1 MTRTRAQRG
10 FTLIEV
16 LIALVILTVGMAGM
30 IPVMVQTIKGNAMG
44 RDRTSAATWAQDKLE
59 ELRREDWGVSG
70 PPATGLTAF
79 LGTTTT
85 ETDAAKGLTRG
96 WRILDTCT
104 ACTAGRVWAIEVCAA
119 ETATAAEY
127 NYTDVCFSATPLP
140 AFHFFSLRSN
150 L

>member
-1 MTRTRAQRG
+1 MIPQRSRPGESG

-30 IPVMVQTIKGNAMG
+30 IPVMVQTVRGNTVG
-44 RDRTSAATWAQDKLE
+44 RDRTSSATWAQDKLE
-59 ELRREDWGVSG
+59 ELRRADWDTTL
-70 PPATGLTAF
+70 TGF

-85 ETDAAKGLTRG
+85 ETDAATGLTRG

-104 ACTAGRVWAIEVCAA
+104 ACTTDRIWAIEVCAA
-119 ETATAAEY
+119 ETVHETY
-127 NYTDVCFSATPLP
+127 SYTDVCFSATPLP